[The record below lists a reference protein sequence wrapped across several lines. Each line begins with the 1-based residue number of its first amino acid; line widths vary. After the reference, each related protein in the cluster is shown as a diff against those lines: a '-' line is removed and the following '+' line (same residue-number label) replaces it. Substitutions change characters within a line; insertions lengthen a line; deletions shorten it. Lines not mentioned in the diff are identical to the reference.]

1 MLQDI
6 TAFSADNFDVVDWVN
21 TTFRNSNQTQ
31 NKEVHQNLHQFQSL
45 IQH

>member
-21 TTFRNSNQTQ
+21 VTFRTNNQSQ
-31 NKEVHQNLHQFQSL
+31 NKEVRE
-45 IQH
+45 